1 MNHGLTATA
10 TTQIAASTSDVWSAL
25 TRPEAIKQYMFGT
38 DVRSTRKIGDAI
50 TWSGEYNGRKY
61 RDKGEILALDP
72 ERKLSYSH
80 YSPLSGKADEPEN
93 YHTVTIR
100 LRDGEDG
107 TQITLTQ
114 DNNPDAKSKAESEK
128 NWSAM
133 LAGLKRYVER
143 AS

>member
-38 DVRSTRKIGDAI
+38 EVRSDWKVGSAI
-50 TWSGEYNGRKY
+50 TWSGEYNGKKY
-61 RDKGEILALDP
+61 KDKGEILAIDP

-80 YSPLSGKADEPEN
+80 FSPLSGKADEPEN

-114 DNNPDAKSKAESEK
+114 DNNADAKSKAESEK
-128 NWSAM
+128 NWNAM
-133 LAGLKRYVER
+133 LAGLKRYVEHET
-143 AS
+143 